1 MQKKL
6 QQAPFSSIPFLVNYH
21 HTLDLS
27 SSKPLLSSPE
37 TTQFCGFAKNCRHT
51 VGMVTTHTN
60 TGKRPDDHSL
70 EMMPGSYGT
79 EITLLSTIVKFVSF
93 VLNV

>member
-1 MQKKL
+1 
-6 QQAPFSSIPFLVNYH
+6 
-21 HTLDLS
+21 
-27 SSKPLLSSPE
+27 
-37 TTQFCGFAKNCRHT
+37 
-51 VGMVTTHTN
+51 MVTTHTN

-70 EMMPGSYGT
+70 EMKPGIYGT

>member
-1 MQKKL
+1 
-6 QQAPFSSIPFLVNYH
+6 
-21 HTLDLS
+21 
-27 SSKPLLSSPE
+27 
-37 TTQFCGFAKNCRHT
+37 
-51 VGMVTTHTN
+51 MVTTHAN
-60 TGKRPDDHSL
+60 AGKRPDDHSL